1 MEKREK
7 VKMIRVDMLC
17 DVCGDGHMCPT
28 IGVVRDKD
36 KGGVIYWHQCDN
48 CLATASFDR
57 MYPYFEPYDKKR

>member
-17 DVCGDGHMCPT
+17 DVCGDGHMRPT
-28 IGVVRDKD
+28 VIVFRH
-36 KGGVIYWHQCDN
+36 KGESTYQHQCDN

-57 MYPYFEPYDKKR
+57 MYPYYEPYDKKR